1 MIATLSRFGANSYV
15 IWEFAANVL
24 AVMFVIALILMG
36 ISVIRDFI
44 R

>member
-1 MIATLSRFGANSYV
+1 MIATLVKFGANSYV
-15 IWEFAANVL
+15 IWEFAARVV
-24 AVMFVIALILMG
+24 AIMFVMVLILMA